1 MSFSRRTRPN
11 KSRGR
16 RPAGQ
21 AVGVFLLF
29 LLSFD
34 SFFRSLLI
42 VSRTAPFIHSSP
54 MLFHAPEWGFALFS
68 NSQARG
74 RGPEPAGRGLSLLSP
89 LALVL
94 FPLLPPSL
102 SHLLPLLVRARD
114 MFLGFYRI
122 TITELGASSLSR
134 LLYQWPKSAAVA
146 RVTIPVE
153 TPILPGKCGG
163 CIASQATSE
172 LTGCGQKKA
181 KGVV

>member
-122 TITELGASSLSR
+122 TITHHHQLNKGSSGCDTLSPKDSASSLYSPPLSPSR
-134 LLYQWPKSAAVA
+134 
-146 RVTIPVE
+146 
-153 TPILPGKCGG
+153 
-163 CIASQATSE
+163 
-172 LTGCGQKKA
+172 
-181 KGVV
+181 

>member
-1 MSFSRRTRPN
+1 
-11 KSRGR
+11 
-16 RPAGQ
+16 
-21 AVGVFLLF
+21 
-29 LLSFD
+29 
-34 SFFRSLLI
+34 
-42 VSRTAPFIHSSP
+42 

-122 TITELGASSLSR
+122 TIMYTSSSFINYCGLEYSLS
-134 LLYQWPKSAAVA
+134 LTVA
-146 RVTIPVE
+146 W
-153 TPILPGKCGG
+153 
-163 CIASQATSE
+163 
-172 LTGCGQKKA
+172 
-181 KGVV
+181 